1 MSDSRLCGLL
11 SCQPAV
17 SSAAKAGTAVKTAA
31 DKRRAVKAFMVVS
44 LRLPI
49 EMGFIVKRFG
59 GYAYRF
65 ISRYQVKS
73 LSKNQLQT
81 IITAIIE

>member
-1 MSDSRLCGLL
+1 
-11 SCQPAV
+11 
-17 SSAAKAGTAVKTAA
+17 
-31 DKRRAVKAFMVVS
+31 MVVS

-49 EMGFIVKRFG
+49 EIGFIVKRFG

-65 ISRYQVKS
+65 ISRDQVKS